1 MAYIG
6 KVNITGDWEKV
17 EDLIK
22 AQVEG
27 QDSFAFDTSK
37 SYPIQVDGGFGVYL
51 CSASTTPTAPD
62 EGEFLTDSERRIY
75 KPESGKDLYIKI
87 RGNSSGVK
95 LSISD
100 AVFLTC

>member
-6 KVNITGDWEKV
+6 KVNVSGDWEKV

-37 SYPIQVDGGFGVYL
+37 SYPIQVDGGF
-51 CSASTTPTAPD
+51 
-62 EGEFLTDSERRIY
+62 LTDGERAVF
-75 KPESGKDLYIKI
+75 KPESNKDLYIKV
-87 RGNSSGVK
+87 RGNSGGVK
-95 LSISD
+95 LSVSD
-100 AVFLTC
+100 TVFLTR